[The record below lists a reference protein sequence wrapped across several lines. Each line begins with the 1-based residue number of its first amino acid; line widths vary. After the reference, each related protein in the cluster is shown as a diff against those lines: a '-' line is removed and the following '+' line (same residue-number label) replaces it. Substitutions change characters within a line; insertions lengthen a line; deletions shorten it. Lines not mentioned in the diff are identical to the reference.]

1 MSRTKRLHRGKKRR
15 QEAQRVAKADPR
27 GVHRKRRER
36 CALPGRMIHQEGR
49 THEWVSELTGDWIL
63 TLDEATREHDWM
75 FFVEAEGTASSMR
88 GVREGS
94 EARPPVRF
102 VLPRPG
108 PSLCQ
113 RPSGGVSRTA
123 QAS

>member
-1 MSRTKRLHRGKKRR
+1 
-15 QEAQRVAKADPR
+15 
-27 GVHRKRRER
+27 
-36 CALPGRMIHQEGR
+36 MIHQEGR
-49 THEWVSELTGDWIL
+49 THEWVSELKGDWIL
-63 TLDEATREHDWM
+63 TLDEATREHDSM

-94 EARPPVRF
+94 EARPPVQF

-113 RPSGGVSRTA
+113 RPSGGVSRIA
-123 QAS
+123 QAG